1 MDEASVVAEL
11 LVRDG
16 CADDREACWRHLK
29 DPQGAPAPAL
39 SAPPG
44 SPESAWCHTFVVDD
58 GRQGAPPNQPHAAA
72 ELRRR
77 GGRSNNNSIRDDD
90 SRRRR
95 PALAALV
102 RRRAVKREGGG
113 GSVAV
118 AVGRKGR

>member
-58 GRQGAPPNQPHAAA
+58 GRLGKRQ
-72 ELRRR
+72 RRP
-77 GGRSNNNSIRDDD
+77 
-90 SRRRR
+90 RRRR
-95 PALAALV
+95 LVLKGEQARRHWPRAQLGAPA
-102 RRRAVKREGGG
+102 
-113 GSVAV
+113 
-118 AVGRKGR
+118 